1 MLAWLQK
8 TIETFQYGDDET
20 AYVAI
25 KSMCDKLGLDWARER
40 ATLAADDHWGF
51 RESVVPGPDGPVEMA
66 GLPAAKVFI
75 WLKSVDL
82 TQVREE
88 LRQPLAEYQEESR
101 RITRESFLRS
111 DLLKYARAKDP
122 AQRSA
127 IEQKLVEA
135 AALLEKE

>member
-25 KSMCDKLGLDWARER
+25 KSMVEKLGLDWSLER
-40 ATLAADDHWGF
+40 ARLEAEDHWGF
-51 RESVVPGPDGPVEMA
+51 RESIINGPDGAFQIA
-66 GLPAAKVFI
+66 GLPASKVFI
-75 WLKSVDL
+75 WLKGVDL
-82 TQVREE
+82 TQVRPE

-111 DLLKYARAKDP
+111 DLLKYARAKNP
-122 AQRSA
+122 AERSP

>member
-8 TIETFQYGDDET
+8 TIETFQFGDDEI

-25 KSMCDKLGLDWARER
+25 KSMVEKLGLDWPRER
-40 ATLAADDHWGF
+40 AILEAEDHWGF
-51 RESVVPGPDGPVEMA
+51 RESVINGVDGAFMIA

-75 WLKSVDL
+75 WLKTVDIE
-82 TQVREE
+82 QVRPE

-122 AQRSA
+122 AERSP

-135 AALLEKE
+135 ATLLEKG